1 MRECGSAEKF
11 GEISNGRMKFNK
23 FIQKKKQDVNLAFF
37 CLKYLKLNFMINAFF
52 KQILYVCIV
61 F

>member
-52 KQILYVCIV
+52 
-61 F
+61 